1 MSKFSEYAAIEKSNT
16 INVNGVTMTVKEF
29 KEKYATKRTKKR
41 SRKVETAITVLPSDI
56 KELLKGAKVL
66 NSLSAYYRNGYKQ
79 WGNICKEIM
88 SYRGISAPFT
98 RFVISTKEF
107 NKLVNEIND
116 VAKRNS
122 KAVYQLILQL
132 SWRLE
137 DVNTNSKELYNGI
150 NETRILE
157 SPIAKHE
164 CISGEGRR
172 LGLNILMYRSFFAMK
187 DIDKTVKKLQEIADD
202 SLK

>member
-1 MSKFSEYAAIEKSNT
+1 MSKFSEYASIEKSNT
-16 INVNGVTMTVKEF
+16 INVNGVTMTTKEF
-29 KEKYATKRTKKR
+29 KEKYATKRSKKR

-56 KELLKGAKVL
+56 KTLLKGAKVMK
-66 NSLSAYYRNGYKQ
+66 SLSAYYRNGYKQ

-98 RFVISTKEF
+98 RYAISAREF
-107 NKLVNEIND
+107 NDLVNEINE

-122 KAVYQLILQL
+122 KSVYGLIRQL
-132 SWRLE
+132 SWKLE
-137 DVNTNSKELYNGI
+137 DVNTNLKALYDGI

-172 LGLNILMYRSFFAMK
+172 LGLKILMYRTFFAMK

-202 SLK
+202 SFR